1 MVSTTVLLVSVPE
14 PATIFKA
21 SYMRCKNVSVSYLIA
36 YTSEK
41 KKKKQTIKV
50 SCLYERH
57 ILHEQ
62 FLLGQIWHKFLAIVI

>member
-41 KKKKQTIKV
+41 KKKKTDNQ
-50 SCLYERH
+50 S
-57 ILHEQ
+57 
-62 FLLGQIWHKFLAIVI
+62 FLFV